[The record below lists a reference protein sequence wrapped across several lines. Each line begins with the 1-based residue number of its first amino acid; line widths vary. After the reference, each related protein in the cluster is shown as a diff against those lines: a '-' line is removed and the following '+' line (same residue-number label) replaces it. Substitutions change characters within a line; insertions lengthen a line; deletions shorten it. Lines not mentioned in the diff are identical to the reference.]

1 MKKTQIGAAI
11 DEMLANTGKN
21 TVNSPIATN
30 QPITVSMDLLPD
42 VKVGDTI
49 TLKVT
54 DVVADKNEV
63 VLSRVEEQENKPITL
78 ECLLW
83 MSPMR

>member
-78 ECLLW
+78 EG
-83 MSPMR
+83 

>member
-42 VKVGDTI
+42 VNVGDTI

-78 ECLLW
+78 EG
-83 MSPMR
+83 

>member
-11 DEMLANTGKN
+11 DEMLATNTGKN

-30 QPITVSMDLLPD
+30 QPITISMDLLPD
-42 VKVGDTI
+42 VKIGDTI

-54 DVVADKNEV
+54 DVIADKNEV

-78 ECLLW
+78 EG
-83 MSPMR
+83 

>member
-54 DVVADKNEV
+54 DVVADKMKLFLV
-63 VLSRVEEQENKPITL
+63 GWKSRKINQLHLRVDYG
-78 ECLLW
+78 
-83 MSPMR
+83 

>member
-1 MKKTQIGAAI
+1 
-11 DEMLANTGKN
+11 MLANTGKN

-63 VLSRVEEQENKPITL
+63 VLSRD
-78 ECLLW
+78 
-83 MSPMR
+83 

>member
-30 QPITVSMDLLPD
+30 QPITISMDLLPD
-42 VKVGDTI
+42 VKIGDTI

-54 DVVADKNEV
+54 DVIADKNEV

-78 ECLLW
+78 EG
-83 MSPMR
+83 

>member
-1 MKKTQIGAAI
+1 
-11 DEMLANTGKN
+11 
-21 TVNSPIATN
+21 
-30 QPITVSMDLLPD
+30 MDLLPD

-78 ECLLW
+78 EG
-83 MSPMR
+83 

>member
-11 DEMLANTGKN
+11 DEMLANTGNN

-78 ECLLW
+78 EG
-83 MSPMR
+83 

>member
-42 VKVGDTI
+42 VNVGDTI

-63 VLSRVEEQENKPITL
+63 VLSRVEEKENKPITL
-78 ECLLW
+78 EG
-83 MSPMR
+83 

>member
-54 DVVADKNEV
+54 DIVADKNEV
-63 VLSRVEEQENKPITL
+63 ILSKVEPMQENKPITL
-78 ECLLW
+78 EG
-83 MSPMR
+83 